1 MLRPLDWTFMF
12 INIMYLR
19 DGAWNETGTRRKQKR
34 VQNRRGR
41 LRTLAKV
48 PLAIYMELVGA
59 NTPISGNLKVQSGDR
74 QRARAP
80 WSSRLKSSELHTT
93 TTSS

>member
-19 DGAWNETGTRRKQKR
+19 DGAWNETGTRRKQER

-48 PLAIYMELVGA
+48 PLA
-59 NTPISGNLKVQSGDR
+59 TT
-74 QRARAP
+74 
-80 WSSRLKSSELHTT
+80 WS
-93 TTSS
+93 